1 MQFLVVENY
10 EQTELGI
17 LGRVAAQEGHS
28 WKTIKAHEGEPLP
41 ASADAFSG
49 LVVLGGAQDALAD
62 EAYPHLPQVCDLIR
76 AFDDARKPVM
86 GICLGSQL
94 IARAFGGENLL
105 GLPVEFGWRDVTPTD
120 AGLEDP
126 VVGKLKDGAPQ
137 FHWHSDTV
145 TLPDGAVLLASSAMT
160 PVQAFRMG
168 ELTYAIQFHFET
180 GLPEVHNWSE
190 TFADDIRAHTPDWH
204 GRLDAEAARHAAQ
217 ADETGAAISKAWLS
231 LL

>member
-1 MQFLVVENY
+1 MHFLVVENY
-10 EQTELGI
+10 QHTELGV
-17 LGRVAAQEGHS
+17 LGRVATQEGHS
-28 WKTIKAHEGEPLP
+28 WHTVKAFEGEPLP
-41 ASADAFSG
+41 QATDAFAG

-62 EAYPHLPQVCDLIR
+62 EAYPHLPKVCDLIR
-76 AFDDARKPVM
+76 AFDDAGKPVL

-126 VVGKLKDGAPQ
+126 VVGKLGAGAPQ

-145 TLPDGAVLLASSAMT
+145 TLPDGAVLLASSTMT

-168 ELTYAIQFHFET
+168 DLTYAIQFHFET
-180 GLPEVHNWSE
+180 GLPEVRNWSE
-190 TFADDIRAHTPDWH
+190 AFSDDIRAHTPDWH
-204 GRLDAEAARHAAQ
+204 SRFDTEASRHAAK
-217 ADETGAAISKAWLS
+217 ADETGAAIAKAWLS

>member
-1 MQFLVVENY
+1 MHFLVIENY
-10 EQTELGI
+10 QHTDLGI
-17 LGRVAAQEGHS
+17 LGRVATQEGYS
-28 WKTIKAHEGEPLP
+28 WKTVRAFEGELLP
-41 ASADAFSG
+41 TATDAFMG

-62 EAYPHLPQVCDLIR
+62 EAYPHLPQICDLIR
-76 AFDDARKPVM
+76 AFDDAEKPVL

-105 GLPVEFGWRDVTPTD
+105 GLPVEFGWHDVTPTD
-120 AGLEDP
+120 AGQEDT
-126 VVGKLKDGAPQ
+126 VVGKLGTGAPQ

-168 ELTYAIQFHFET
+168 RTTYAIQFHFET
-180 GLPEVHNWSE
+180 GLPEVRNWTG

-204 GRLDAEAARHAAQ
+204 SRFDAEATRNAAQ
-217 ADETGAAISKAWLS
+217 ADETGAAIAKAWLS

>member
-1 MQFLVVENY
+1 MHFLVVENY
-10 EQTELGI
+10 QHTELGI
-17 LGRVAAQEGHS
+17 LGRVATQKGHS
-28 WKTIKAHEGEPLP
+28 WHTVKAYEGDPLP
-41 ASADAFSG
+41 HTTDAFAG

-62 EAYPHLPQVCDLIR
+62 EAYPHLPKVCDLIR
-76 AFDDARKPVM
+76 AFDDAGKPVL

-105 GLPVEFGWRDVTPTD
+105 GLPVEFGWHDVTPTD

-126 VVGKLKDGAPQ
+126 VVGKLGAGAPQ

-145 TLPDGAVLLASSAMT
+145 TLPDGAVLLASSDMT

-168 ELTYAIQFHFET
+168 DLTYAIQFHFEA
-180 GLPEVHNWSE
+180 GLPEVRNWSE
-190 TFADDIRAHTPDWH
+190 AFSDDIRAHTPDWH
-204 GRLDAEAARHAAQ
+204 SRFDTEASRHAAK
-217 ADETGAAISKAWLS
+217 ADETGATIAKAWLS